1 MYDYGAAPNS
11 DEVELTVFGPG
22 YGEAIALH
30 LGEGN
35 WLLVDSCLSPQSR
48 KPASLEYLQR
58 LGVPLTQ
65 VHTIVASH
73 WHDDHVKG
81 LSEIVQHCPNA
92 ELHIS
97 AAFSDAEAL
106 AFLAAYGGS
115 SAAAHTA
122 GAKELVS
129 SLNSSKSNF
138 LTSHKTVLWEG
149 LVEGRKMR
157 VAAFSPTPAASKQSV
172 ARMVKMMPK
181 ANAPIKHIPE
191 LSPNLEAI
199 VLSVDLG
206 DEAILLGSDLEDHG
220 QLGWSSIVSDKFC
233 LGSQRASTY
242 KVAHHGSITGE
253 HAGIWSDLL
262 TAAPTSVLTP
272 FIRGSVKL
280 PTAADASRLAQ
291 LSSVAYISSDGS
303 KRPQLDT
310 GLQRRMSVVAKKLVP
325 INTGF
330 GAIRLRKKLGSS
342 DWKVDL
348 FGNAK
353 QIG

>member
-1 MYDYGAAPNS
+1 MYDYGSPPNS

-22 YGEAIALH
+22 YGEAVALH
-30 LGEGN
+30 LGDGG

-48 KPASLEYLQR
+48 KPASLEYLQKI
-58 LGVPLTQ
+58 GVPLAQ
-65 VHTIVASH
+65 VHSIVASH

-81 LSEIVQHCPNA
+81 LSEIVKNCPSA

-97 AAFSDAEAL
+97 SAFSDAEAL

-122 GAKELVS
+122 GAKELVN
-129 SLNSSKSNF
+129 SLNASASNF
-138 LTSHKTVLWEG
+138 LTSHKTLLWEG
-149 LVEGRKMR
+149 VVQGRCMR
-157 VAAFSPTPAASKQSV
+157 VAAFSPTPAATKQSV
-172 ARMVKMMPK
+172 ARMAKLMPK

-199 VLSVDLG
+199 VLSVDIG

-233 LGSQRASTY
+233 LGNRKASTY
-242 KVAHHGSITGE
+242 KVAHHGSVTGE
-253 HAGIWSDLL
+253 HIGIWTDLL
-262 TAAPTSVLTP
+262 NSTPTSVLTP
-272 FIRGSVKL
+272 FIKGSVQL
-280 PTAADASRLAQ
+280 PSAADSSRLAKNS
-291 LSSVAYISSDGS
+291 SSVYISSDGS

-310 GLQRRMSVVAKKLVP
+310 GLQRRMSAIAKKIVP
-325 INTGF
+325 VNTGF
-330 GAIRLRKKLGSS
+330 GVIRLRKKLGAT
-342 DWKVDL
+342 DWNVDL

-353 QIG
+353 RLG